1 MKRNKFYLLGN
12 AHLDPM
18 WQWRWQE
25 GSMEAKATLRSALD
39 RMKEFPHFRFVCSS
53 AVVYKWVEDFA
64 PEMLS
69 EIKDRVKEGRFII
82 VGGWMVEP
90 DCNLPSGEGF
100 ARQAL
105 YAGRYFKEIF
115 GKSAETG
122 WCVDSFGHTATLPML
137 LREAGMKNYIF
148 MRPNEREAS
157 LDSDVFYWTAPDGSK
172 ILTYR
177 IISAYNSYFT
187 NIDELCERISY
198 IEENAKTK
206 LSAVPM
212 LYGVGNHGGGP
223 TIRHL
228 KLLKEYE
235 KAHPEAEFIYSD
247 TVDFFNELRGC
258 GDVVPTYKGELQHH
272 ASGCYAAESRVKT
285 ALRRAECELS
295 SAESYGMLKY
305 ALLDRKPDTEA
316 IRKAWEEV
324 CFCHFHDS
332 LGGCSIKE
340 AHDDTLL
347 MLGYARNI
355 AAREENRALQT
366 LSWQI
371 DTTDNSLGQPL
382 VVFNPHSFKVSDAV
396 RVNGDFNRVY
406 DADGRL
412 LPSQSILSS
421 TEECY
426 ARPDTLFTVE
436 VPALGY
442 RVYYLAKEDK
452 KAEFK
457 TDIAVTPARE
467 KTLLAEK
474 NGVVI
479 ENEFYRIQF
488 ENYSGYII
496 SFYDKKN
503 EREIISDRAA
513 VPVVFDEYYHDTWSH
528 RKNFFSDGMARF
540 SDAEVT
546 LLEDGP
552 VRAAVKVKSRYNGSF
567 VTEYFYLYKNSPHL
581 KIKVKVDWRE
591 KHKLLKIK
599 WPFALSDPKAFYKI
613 PFGIIE
619 RPTDGEE
626 EPSVGFT
633 AVKGKEGGFALLN
646 DGCYS
651 NSVKEN
657 VLWQTVLRSPIY
669 GDHGQPRNSE
679 SEFTSQGEF
688 TFNFTLMPA
697 GDDNSEIIKECDL
710 LNTPLSTVLD
720 TWHGGNLPKTLEGLS
735 VNAKNVTVTAIKRSE
750 DGKATVIRI
759 LEHDGKNT
767 AVKIEGAVL
776 PKPLETEITPYSVQ
790 TYYLADGEDEWERVL
805 FTEYKE

>member
-1 MKRNKFYLLGN
+1 
-12 AHLDPM
+12 
-18 WQWRWQE
+18 
-25 GSMEAKATLRSALD
+25 
-39 RMKEFPHFRFVCSS
+39 
-53 AVVYKWVEDFA
+53 
-64 PEMLS
+64 
-69 EIKDRVKEGRFII
+69 
-82 VGGWMVEP
+82 
-90 DCNLPSGEGF
+90 
-100 ARQAL
+100 
-105 YAGRYFKEIF
+105 
-115 GKSAETG
+115 
-122 WCVDSFGHTATLPML
+122 
-137 LREAGMKNYIF
+137 
-148 MRPNEREAS
+148 MR
-157 LDSDVFYWTAPDGSK
+157 
-172 ILTYR
+172 
-177 IISAYNSYFT
+177 
-187 NIDELCERISY
+187 
-198 IEENAKTK
+198 
-206 LSAVPM
+206 
-212 LYGVGNHGGGP
+212 
-223 TIRHL
+223 
-228 KLLKEYE
+228 
-235 KAHPEAEFIYSD
+235 
-247 TVDFFNELRGC
+247 
-258 GDVVPTYKGELQHH
+258 
-272 ASGCYAAESRVKT
+272 
-285 ALRRAECELS
+285 
-295 SAESYGMLKY
+295 
-305 ALLDRKPDTEA
+305 
-316 IRKAWEEV
+316 
-324 CFCHFHDS
+324 
-332 LGGCSIKE
+332 
-340 AHDDTLL
+340 
-347 MLGYARNI
+347 
-355 AAREENRALQT
+355 
-366 LSWQI
+366 
-371 DTTDNSLGQPL
+371 
-382 VVFNPHSFKVSDAV
+382 
-396 RVNGDFNRVY
+396 
-406 DADGRL
+406 
-412 LPSQSILSS
+412 
-421 TEECY
+421 
-426 ARPDTLFTVE
+426 
-436 VPALGY
+436 
-442 RVYYLAKEDK
+442 
-452 KAEFK
+452 
-457 TDIAVTPARE
+457 
-467 KTLLAEK
+467 
-474 NGVVI
+474 I

-528 RKNFFSDGMARF
+528 RQNFFTDDMARF

-651 NSVKEN
+651 SSVKEN